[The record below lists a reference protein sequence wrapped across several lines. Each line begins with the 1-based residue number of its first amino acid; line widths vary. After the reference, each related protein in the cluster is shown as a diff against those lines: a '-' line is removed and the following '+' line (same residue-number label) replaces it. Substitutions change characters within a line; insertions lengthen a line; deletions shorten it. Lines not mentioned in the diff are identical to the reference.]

1 MKILNLIKQE
11 RIFAIIF
18 FLSLISSLRTLILP
32 LQGDELTYAMIS
44 ENILT
49 GKYYQVNHPS
59 TVIPIIPFIMSFLKV
74 NSFPHLG
81 FVLHKLLNIGLMFLG
96 FRFAYLFLKKEKL
109 NQRVILAI
117 LALTAT
123 NSIGI
128 AFFPSLYPESIL
140 FFCFWGFIYYFNS
153 ELNTNTFLKTLVLFL
168 LLSITRYL
176 YLILGIL
183 IIYKF
188 YEHYKQR
195 DRKSI
200 YKLIVYSF
208 ILALPLLLWF
218 KYVYNIEMQ
227 NLSEISYFDRFKAD
241 NQFLYNIKAGLGL
254 IQHHEVGKI
263 NGIPAF
269 ISLFIPITGF
279 RSYLLSIGLI
289 LAFIFGYVKKV
300 HSEGIKVLLIS
311 IVLIM
316 TGLIFAGTG
325 FNRYWLILLP
335 GFFLGYYLLGTKL
348 KVKDKWFIYASQ
360 VLCLIYIAN
369 ELRIDYLIL
378 NKHL

>member
-1 MKILNLIKQE
+1 M
-11 RIFAIIF
+11 
-18 FLSLISSLRTLILP
+18 
-32 LQGDELTYAMIS
+32 
-44 ENILT
+44 
-49 GKYYQVNHPS
+49 
-59 TVIPIIPFIMSFLKV
+59 
-74 NSFPHLG
+74 
-81 FVLHKLLNIGLMFLG
+81 
-96 FRFAYLFLKKEKL
+96 
-109 NQRVILAI
+109 
-117 LALTAT
+117 
-123 NSIGI
+123 
-128 AFFPSLYPESIL
+128 
-140 FFCFWGFIYYFNS
+140 YYFNS
-153 ELNTNTFLKTLVLFL
+153 ELNTNTFLKTLVFFL

-183 IIYKF
+183 ILYKF

-200 YKLIVYSF
+200 YKLITYSF
-208 ILALPLLLWF
+208 ILTLPLIFWF

-227 NLSEISYFDRFKAD
+227 NLSEISYFNRFKTD
-241 NQFLYNIKAGLGL
+241 NQLLYNIKAGLGL

-269 ISLFIPITGF
+269 ISLFVPITGF
-279 RSYLLSIGLI
+279 RSYLLSMGLI
-289 LAFIFGYVKKV
+289 LAFIYGYVKKV

-325 FNRYWLILLP
+325 FSRYWLILLP
-335 GFFLGYYLLGTKL
+335 GFLLGYYLLGTKL

-378 NKHL
+378 SKHL